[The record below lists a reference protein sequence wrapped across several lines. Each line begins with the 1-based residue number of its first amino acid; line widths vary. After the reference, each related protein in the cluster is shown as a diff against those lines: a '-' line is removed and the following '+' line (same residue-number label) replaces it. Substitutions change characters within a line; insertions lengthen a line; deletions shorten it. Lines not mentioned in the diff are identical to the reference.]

1 MKNPDNKTNIL
12 NEVKLTNYKQ
22 LIEGNPCHIA
32 TIRNGNFPNLSVA
45 SDIKILDDTT
55 ILISNNEMINT
66 TDNII
71 ANSNIVLTS
80 FNDKWAGIRLT
91 GEAEYFTD
99 GEYFDICNKYFN
111 NETATPKGVIII
123 KINKVEGIA

>member
-1 MKNPDNKTNIL
+1 MINPDNKTNIL

-45 SDIKILDDTT
+45 SDIKVLDDTT

-66 TDNII
+66 PNNIVE
-71 ANSNIVLTS
+71 NCNIVLTS
-80 FNDKWAGIRLT
+80 FNSKWAGIRLT
-91 GEAEYFTD
+91 GEAEYYTN
-99 GEYFDICNKYFN
+99 GKYFDICNQYFN
-111 NETATPKGVIII
+111 NETATPKGAIIV
-123 KINKVEGIA
+123 KVNKVEGIS